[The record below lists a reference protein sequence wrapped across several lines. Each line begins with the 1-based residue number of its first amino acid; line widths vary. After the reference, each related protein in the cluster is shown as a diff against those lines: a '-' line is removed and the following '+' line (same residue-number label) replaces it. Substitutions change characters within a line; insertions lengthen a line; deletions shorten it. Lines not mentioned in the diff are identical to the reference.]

1 MTMNTGVISFK
12 FSSSPESGDDQ
23 VIVLVDGRDLISTIK
38 VDRIGVD
45 PPEFFNQRSLLEGG
59 DLLIA
64 RCGCGVVG
72 CDDLRIQVVVTDNN
86 IIWQGLYGGAQ
97 SFDREQYM
105 QEIAKAASS
114 TEWESMQRRA
124 ERLVSMIDFSPLEE
138 AGYRFEWASAR
149 IGYGKIVLSFNFS
162 GQQRLFEI
170 GCDHNNP
177 EDAVRNVRRW
187 VTEFR
192 LQ

>member
-1 MTMNTGVISFK
+1 MTMNTGVISFE
-12 FSSSPESGDDQ
+12 FSPSPETGDDQ
-23 VIVLVDGRDLISTIK
+23 VLILVDGCHFISTANNS
-38 VDRIGVD
+38 RIGID
-45 PPEFFNQRSLLEGG
+45 PTGFFNQRSLLEGG

-64 RCGCGVVG
+64 RCDCGIVG
-72 CDDLRIQVVVTDNN
+72 CDDLRIQVVVTGDSVL
-86 IIWQGLYGGAQ
+86 WQGRHGSSQA
-97 SFDREQYM
+97 FDREQYV
-105 QEIAKAASS
+105 QAIAKAASS

-149 IGYGKIVLSFNFS
+149 IGYGKVVLSFDYS
-162 GQQRLFEI
+162 GAQRIFEI

-177 EDAVRNVRRW
+177 EDAMRNVRRW

-192 LQ
+192 PQ